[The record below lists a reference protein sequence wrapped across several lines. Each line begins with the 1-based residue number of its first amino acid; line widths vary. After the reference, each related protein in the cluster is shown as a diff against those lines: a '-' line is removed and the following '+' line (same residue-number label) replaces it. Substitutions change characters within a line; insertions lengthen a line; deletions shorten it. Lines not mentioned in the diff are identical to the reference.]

1 MTSEVAVDGN
11 AYTALFLA
19 AQLSLHEYS
28 PKGLPTLPFG
38 SMHVSSD

>member
-11 AYTALFLA
+11 AYAALFLA

-28 PKGLPTLPFG
+28 PKALPILPFG